1 MSTVLD
7 LTAEERERYVV
18 ALRKRMA
25 EHAKPL
31 SDEQR
36 LARQQ
41 LLAQIRV
48 AAQMIKAR
56 FGAQR
61 VILFGSLA
69 HEAWFYPQSDVDL
82 AVEGLSSRDYWEAW
96 RLAEQVIPDRR
107 VDMVELE
114 TARPALRNAIQRNGV
129 EL

>member
-1 MSTVLD
+1 MSTVLE
-7 LTAEERERYVV
+7 LTAEERQRYTV
-18 ALRKRMA
+18 ALRQRMA
-25 EHAKPL
+25 EQAKPL
-31 SDEQR
+31 SEEQR
-36 LARQQ
+36 LARQN

-48 AAQMIKAR
+48 AAELIKAR
-56 FGAQR
+56 FGARR

-96 RLAEQVIPDRR
+96 RLAEQIIRDRR